1 MGLSVFFAFII
12 LASITID
19 ALYLLHKHK
28 GKHVYGAS
36 LPLLPGPV
44 GLPLIE
50 NAVTFFR
57 LLRHNPHRALAR
69 LAEVYGPIFSFRP
82 GKTCTFVVLSS
93 PALAREALA
102 EKDAFLA
109 NRFVPDSVRAL
120 AYDAG
125 SMAFLPSS
133 NPLWKQ
139 HRVTTGVHLT
149 SGKGLNITRPIR
161 DRHARQ
167 LAELLRACSGQP
179 VKVGEGGEPFKDIV
193 GGLFG
198 EWSKPNI
205 SDAFPFLAPLDLLGS
220 RRRTSKNL
228 EKLYK
233 LFGGFVERRLAG
245 GESHNDMLDAAL
257 QLHAKSKLTRSE
269 IAKLFTDM
277 FIGASETS
285 NITVE
290 WAMAHLLHHPK
301 KMEKLRAEISTVLGS
316 KDFVEESDL
325 DKLPYLHAVV
335 KETLRLHPAVP
346 VVTREV
352 SADGVSL
359 GGFPMPLGT
368 CVLVNLW
375 AIGRDP
381 TAWHE
386 PEEFKPERFL
396 SADAEA
402 LHFRG
407 SDFAYRPFGA
417 GRRMCPGLDFAAK
430 FVPLVLASILHRI
443 D

>member
-1 MGLSVFFAFII
+1 MGLSMFFAFII
-12 LASITID
+12 LASITIH

-28 GKHVYGAS
+28 GKHVSGAS
-36 LPLLPGPV
+36 LPLPPGPV

-50 NAVTFFR
+50 NAVTFFG

-102 EKDAFLA
+102 EKGVFLA

-120 AYDAG
+120 AYNAG

-149 SGKGLNITRPIR
+149 SGKGLNMTRPIR

-167 LAELLRACSGQP
+167 LVELLRACSGRP
-179 VKVGEGGEPFKDIV
+179 VKVGEVVFGAANNVISNI
-193 GGLFG
+193 LF
-198 EWSKPNI
+198 
-205 SDAFPFLAPLDLLGS
+205 
-220 RRRTSKNL
+220 
-228 EKLYK
+228 
-233 LFGGFVERRLAG
+233 
-245 GESHNDMLDAAL
+245 
-257 QLHAKSKLTRSE
+257 SE
-269 IAKLFTDM
+269 NVDM

-290 WAMAHLLHHPK
+290 WAMAHLLHLPK
-301 KMEKLRAEISTVLGS
+301 KMEKLRSEISAVLGS

-335 KETLRLHPAVP
+335 KETLRLHPVVP

-359 GGFPMPLGT
+359 GGFPVPLFT

-443 D
+443 DWKLPYGMTPDDVDLSDHCTLVLGLAKPLYAVPVYRT